1 MVELKAYKTA
11 LQSNPACLMVQ
22 DVSNRYIELLNQS
35 ASSLEKITNDANLAK
50 NEQHEEDS
58 IANSNICL
66 FVHII
71 KLIRESAKN
80 WNKISEVLGNLMVD
94 SIPDLTANVKVV
106 TDLESLLE
114 NLFWALGII
123 TK

>member
-1 MVELKAYKTA
+1 
-11 LQSNPACLMVQ
+11 MVQ

-35 ASSLEKITNDANLAK
+35 ASRLEKITNDANFAK
-50 NEQHEEDS
+50 NEHEEEDA
-58 IANSNICL
+58 IASSNICL

-71 KLIRESAKN
+71 KEIRESGKN
-80 WNKISEVLGNLMVD
+80 WNKISEALGDLMVD

-114 NLFWALGII
+114 HLFWALGM
-123 TK
+123 

>member
-1 MVELKAYKTA
+1 
-11 LQSNPACLMVQ
+11 MVQ

-35 ASSLEKITNDANLAK
+35 ASKLEKITNDANFAK
-50 NEQHEEDS
+50 NEHEEDT

-80 WNKISEVLGNLMVD
+80 WKKGPNHFLYWRQTSIKTEMEILHLAGALMEL
-94 SIPDLTANVKVV
+94 SFKEMFN
-106 TDLESLLE
+106 
-114 NLFWALGII
+114 
-123 TK
+123 

>member
-1 MVELKAYKTA
+1 MAITNFIINSPFFKIYVSILGFKTYWKIVQPLIVELKAYKTV
-11 LQSNPACLMVQ
+11 LKNNPSCLMVQ

-35 ASSLEKITNDANLAK
+35 ASKLEKITNDANFAK
-50 NEQHEEDS
+50 NEHEEDT

-80 WNKISEVLGNLMVD
+80 WKKGPNHFLY
-94 SIPDLTANVKVV
+94 
-106 TDLESLLE
+106 
-114 NLFWALGII
+114 
-123 TK
+123 